1 MSIFEAP
8 ELWYQVMTN
17 FLLFYKFDNEMG
29 KQNAEFNENVLS
41 TFVVMVSS
49 ENYHSL

>member
-1 MSIFEAP
+1 
-8 ELWYQVMTN
+8 MTN
-17 FLLFYKFDNEMG
+17 FLLFYNFDNETG

-41 TFVVMVSS
+41 SFVVMISC